1 MESQLKVVVATASAL
16 REGRIS
22 LSHDMELVRAA
33 LLYADR
39 IELVSPLVTL
49 LVTAIK
55 APGWE
60 RKLPSVGLT
69 GLIDRHSRF
78 FTPNRA
84 TMAKAEQFDRWLHSR
99 DLFLRNSRTEPGQ
112 ISRSTIR
119 MIDVVRE
126 FIQESPQKS
135 PKELLTLAGAGD
147 LLPTM
152 RAGIVRVSF
161 GDLDGPRGGRDT
173 QRSYEESLQRRLK
186 DPMSRLLFDDEI
198 AGLVEGM
205 VTRGLLRPHPLAE
218 ARADQASVG
227 SRLIT
232 RLPAL
237 TRPPIDELLAMR
249 GDLEAP
255 LVNYRAAVVRM
266 AKQLAHH
273 SYSREFLAEIEALWV
288 SDVAP
293 AISRFREEMADHGL
307 ARRRRVT

>member
-1 MESQLKVVVATASAL
+1 
-16 REGRIS
+16 
-22 LSHDMELVRAA
+22 
-33 LLYADR
+33 
-39 IELVSPLVTL
+39 
-49 LVTAIK
+49 
-55 APGWE
+55 
-60 RKLPSVGLT
+60 
-69 GLIDRHSRF
+69 
-78 FTPNRA
+78 
-84 TMAKAEQFDRWLHSR
+84 MAKAEQFDRWLHSR

-307 ARRRRVT
+307 AREAARDLATDIGSLVRAATGPGVYVGLESVSSLSGWAAVAAGAATGSLALGQDVAKSIQRAKAERNRIARQDLYYLYALDRRLSR